1 MRCVILK
8 KIFCLGLVGLLS
20 ISVTACGN
28 KNIATVN
35 GVEITKDKYEKTKS
49 ILSYT
54 NDYLNGESFDDM
66 DKKDK
71 KKIEETLTSFI
82 IDNEIIYQEAKDK
95 GFSPDKSEVESKYKE
110 MQDNIDSNSGYKSE
124 LEKAGVDKEYLTN
137 EITRDLTIEKYRKD
151 FKDKQ
156 NISEKE
162 IQDYY
167 AKHKKEFKVQ
177 EVDASQILI
186 STLDKDKKQVSDA
199 EKEKLKQKAD
209 KVIADLEKGSTF
221 EDLAKKYSDDKAT
234 GKNGGGLGYFT
245 KDSKNAEFT
254 KHVFSIDKGK
264 TSDVFETSYGYHIVK
279 INDKRDK
286 ELSFEDSR
294 EDIIK
299 KIVDQKFVEHVNSLE
314 KNAEIKK

>member
-1 MRCVILK
+1 MK

-54 NDYLNGESFDDM
+54 NDYLNGETFDDM
-66 DKKDK
+66 EKKDK

-314 KNAEIKK
+314 KNADIKK